1 MSKREWT
8 LTTLVG
14 LWLVLFCLL
23 SFHLTIVL
31 WGPAIE
37 FSRYQGSQEE
47 QLDEVREVLTDV
59 GEQADDFNEASRTI
73 EEAQA
78 SIAAG
83 DEAAADVALDEVQ
96 QAVEGAEDAVSN
108 VADQVVD
115 AGVAAAE
122 SALQDAQ
129 DDLDA
134 VATDGSTATEEAMD
148 AIEAAE
154 DAVEEAEGAVGEAAV
169 GEARTILRKP
179 PELTVRILWLFDWR
193 ATEEV
198 LLLGLALAGAGVGIS
213 AGALSAITRLVG
225 VREFEASWLSWHA
238 ARPLWG
244 LAAAA
249 ISYAAI
255 RGGLLNINNSAAAL
269 NPFAVFAIGAV
280 FGLNSSDGLK
290 MLKGILKPSPRPE
303 LVADHE
309 TDTETEAGT
318 DDDKDASPATPEGTD
333 TGTGSGP
340 EPTPEIA
347 TADAGTT
354 RG

>member
-14 LWLVLFCLL
+14 LWLVLFALV
-23 SFHLTIVL
+23 SFHMTIVL

-37 FSRYQGSQEE
+37 FSRYEGSQDE
-47 QLDEVREVLTDV
+47 QLDDVLEILDEAGVNGQEVTEASEMIDAAQESIESGDQSVAAAALDDV
-59 GEQADDFNEASRTI
+59 GE
-73 EEAQA
+73 
-78 SIAAG
+78 
-83 DEAAADVALDEVQ
+83 
-96 QAVEGAEDAVSN
+96 AVEGAEDAVSELSDEM
-108 VADQVVD
+108 VDGSVV
-115 AGVAAAE
+115 AAE

-129 DDLDA
+129 DELA
-134 VATDGSTATEEAMD
+134 AAGSEAPAPEEAVD

-154 DAVEEAEGAVGEAAV
+154 DAVEQAESAVGQAAV
-169 GEARTILRKP
+169 TEARTILRGP

-238 ARPLWG
+238 VRPLWG

-249 ISYAAI
+249 IGYAAI

-280 FGLNSSDGLK
+280 FGLNSSDGLNI
-290 MLKGILKPSPRPE
+290 LKGILKPTPKPPLESRDGGKDDGNGDGRDDRKE
-303 LVADHE
+303 VE
-309 TDTETEAGT
+309 TGDDSEAG
-318 DDDKDASPATPEGTD
+318 DGALALPET
-333 TGTGSGP
+333 
-340 EPTPEIA
+340 A

-354 RG
+354 GD